1 MSGYRNLREV
11 RLVPIVLIFLNL
23 FAVVIFYLKKA
34 GLNYNWLNV
43 INETDFINIGTFL
56 LLFVGS
62 GIITD
67 DFYKMPV
74 LVAFIISTVVAL
86 LSNRKESMNKKMD
99 VFCKGAG
106 HADIISMCIIFLL
119 AGAFGTVTKTI
130 GGVDSIVNLSLSVL
144 PANLVVVG
152 LFLIGCFISLSMG
165 TSVGTIAAIAPIG
178 IGVAEATG
186 IPVALVL
193 GAVVGGAMF
202 GDNLSMISDT
212 TIAAVRTQGCE
223 LKDKFKVNFSIVLPA
238 AIITVI
244 LIAVKTSSYNVELNE
259 VYTYELVKI
268 VPYLVVLIGALLG
281 ANVFALLSGGTIFA
295 SLVGIYTGSF
305 DLFGAIESINAGMS
319 GMFELA
325 MISIT
330 IGGLVELIKLNGG
343 IDFILY
349 FISSRIKSKKG
360 AEVGIAALASI
371 VDLCT
376 ANNTIA
382 IVMAG
387 PLAKNIA
394 DEFEIDPRRSASILD
409 IFSAC
414 WQGIIPYGAQLLTAA
429 GLVSISPVD
438 IIPYLYYPGLMGI
451 FGMLAIV
458 FGVPKLKPSKKS
470 KKVA

>member
-1 MSGYRNLREV
+1 MKNERKKG
-11 RLVPIVLIFLNL
+11 NL
-23 FAVVIFYLKKA
+23 FALLPLAV
-34 GLNYNWLNV
+34 
-43 INETDFINIGTFL
+43 FL

-62 GIITD
+62 GVITG

-74 LVAFIISTVVAL
+74 LVAFIISTAVAL
-86 LSNRKESMNKKMD
+86 LSNRKESMSKKID

-106 HADIISMCIIFLL
+106 NSDIISMCIIFLL

-130 GGVDSIVNLSLSVL
+130 GGVDSIVSLSLSVL

-178 IGVAEATG
+178 IGVAEVTG
-186 IPVALVL
+186 IPVALIL

-223 LKDKFKVNFSIVLPA
+223 LKDKFKVNLLIVLPA

-244 LIAVKTSSYNVELNE
+244 LIAVKTSNYNVELDE
-259 VYTYELVKI
+259 VYTYELIKI
-268 VPYLVVLIGALLG
+268 VPYILVLIGALLG
-281 ANVFALLSGGTIFA
+281 VNVFALLSGGTIFA

-305 DLFGAIESINAGMS
+305 DLFGAIEAINTGMS

-360 AEVGIAALASI
+360 AELGIAALASI

-394 DEFEIDPRRSASILD
+394 DEFEIDPRKSASILD

-429 GLVSISPVD
+429 GLIAISPVD

-451 FGMLAIV
+451 FGMIAIV
-458 FGVPKLKPSKKS
+458 FGVPKLKPIKKS
-470 KKVA
+470 ENVA

>member
-1 MSGYRNLREV
+1 MKNERKKGNL
-11 RLVPIVLIFLNL
+11 LALLPL
-23 FAVVIFYLKKA
+23 AV
-34 GLNYNWLNV
+34 
-43 INETDFINIGTFL
+43 FL

-305 DLFGAIESINAGMS
+305 DLFGAIESINAGLS

>member
-1 MSGYRNLREV
+1 MKNERKKG
-11 RLVPIVLIFLNL
+11 NL
-23 FAVVIFYLKKA
+23 FALFPLA
-34 GLNYNWLNV
+34 L
-43 INETDFINIGTFL
+43 FL

-62 GIITD
+62 GIITG

-74 LVAFIISTVVAL
+74 LVAFIISTAVAL
-86 LSNRKESMNKKMD
+86 LSNRKESLNKKMD

-178 IGVAEATG
+178 IGVAEVTG
-186 IPVALVL
+186 IPVALIL

-281 ANVFALLSGGTIFA
+281 VNVFVLLSVGTIFA
-295 SLVGIYTGSF
+295 SLVGIYAGSF
-305 DLFGAIESINAGMS
+305 DLFGAIESINSGMS

-429 GLVSISPVD
+429 GLVAISPVE

-451 FGMLAIV
+451 FGILAIV
-458 FGVPKLKPSKKS
+458 FGLPKLKPSKKS

>member
-1 MSGYRNLREV
+1 MKNERKKGNL
-11 RLVPIVLIFLNL
+11 LALLPL
-23 FAVVIFYLKKA
+23 AV
-34 GLNYNWLNV
+34 
-43 INETDFINIGTFL
+43 FL

-67 DFYKMPV
+67 DFYKTPV